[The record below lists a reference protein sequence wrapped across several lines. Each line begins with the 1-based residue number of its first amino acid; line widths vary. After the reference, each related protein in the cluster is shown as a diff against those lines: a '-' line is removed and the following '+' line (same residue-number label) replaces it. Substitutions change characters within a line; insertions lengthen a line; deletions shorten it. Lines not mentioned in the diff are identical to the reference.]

1 MWFGL
6 RVFKRMTLQWTAVA
20 LFLYAEIAFILILC
34 LPLLSA
40 QRWQKI
46 FKWNIWSVMSPYWNR
61 FFFAMILILIVLFL
75 DALRE
80 VRKYSAEEA
89 STDSQLHP
97 NFSDHVHMM
106 LFRAQRNLYISGFS
120 LFHWLIM
127 RRIITLI
134 HQVALAEGTG
144 AALQAQAEGANQA
157 AKKYME
163 ENQKL
168 KDSLQEQESAKSVRA
183 QLMRQEVE
191 SATKDL
197 KAADDALR
205 RSRTEVEAVKKQA
218 QGLTREY
225 DRLLKEH
232 QILQQNLYNGSE
244 DKKDQ

>member
-1 MWFGL
+1 
-6 RVFKRMTLQWTAVA
+6 MTLQWAAVA
-20 LFLYAEIAFILILC
+20 LFLYAEIAFLLILC

-40 QRWQKI
+40 QRWHKI
-46 FKWNIWSVMSPYWNR
+46 FKWNIWSMMSPYWNK

-89 STDSQLHP
+89 STDSQLQP

-106 LFRAQRNLYISGFS
+106 LFRAQRNLYLSGFS
-120 LFHWLIM
+120 LVHWLIM

-134 HQVALAEGTG
+134 HQVALAEGSG

-157 AKKYME
+157 GKKYME
-163 ENQKL
+163 ENQQL
-168 KDSLQEQESAKSVRA
+168 KETLQKESTKSTGA

-191 SATKDL
+191 NANKDL
-197 KAADDALR
+197 RAADDALR
-205 RSRTEVEAVKKQA
+205 KSRVEVEALKKQA

-225 DRLLKEH
+225 DRLLTEH
-232 QILQQNLYNGSE
+232 HMLQNNLNNGSE
-244 DKKDQ
+244 GKKDQ

>member
-1 MWFGL
+1 MS
-6 RVFKRMTLQWTAVA
+6 LQWTAVA
-20 LFLYAEIAFILILC
+20 LFLYAEIAFVLILC

-40 QRWQKI
+40 QRWQKV
-46 FKWNIWSVMSPYWNR
+46 FKWNIWSAMSPYWNK

-80 VRKYSAEEA
+80 VRKYSTEEA
-89 STDSQLHP
+89 SKDSQLHP

-120 LFHWLIM
+120 LFHWLVM

-157 AKKYME
+157 AQKYME

-168 KDSLQEQESAKSVRA
+168 KESLQEQESAKSSRT
-183 QLMRQEVE
+183 QLMRKEVE
-191 SATKDL
+191 DATRDL
-197 KAADDALR
+197 RAADDALR
-205 RSRTEVEAVKKQA
+205 RSRAEVEAVKKQA

-232 QILQQNLYNGSE
+232 QMLQQNLYNGSE